1 MAEINI
7 EEVWQSAKIK
17 YSFPEGL
24 QLKTVLTEDLN
35 VFWRRKI
42 ASLICQQVSRKAY
55 VICTLPYFISTHLLG
70 RLMFHSSIII
80 ISNW

>member
-1 MAEINI
+1 MAEINV

-17 YSFPEGL
+17 YSFPKGL

-42 ASLICQQVSRKAY
+42 ASLICQQVSRKPMLFAPSLILSQLTY
-55 VICTLPYFISTHLLG
+55 SADSCSILPLL
-70 RLMFHSSIII
+70 
-80 ISNW
+80 